1 LHRCMTNIEGA
12 AQEGLR
18 DVFFEINVRFHSR
31 QFAFVGNAPVQAVY
45 LEHAHKLLLRR
56 RRSF

>member
-1 LHRCMTNIEGA
+1 MTNIGEA

-18 DVFFEINVRFHSR
+18 DVFFELNLRFHTR
-31 QFAFVGNAPVQAVY
+31 QFAFAGNAPVQAVY
-45 LEHAHKLLLRR
+45 LEHAHKLLLLR

>member
-1 LHRCMTNIEGA
+1 MTNIEGA
-12 AQEGLR
+12 AKGGLR
-18 DVFFEINVRFHSR
+18 DVFFEINVRFHTR

-45 LEHAHKLLLRR
+45 LEHAHKLLLLR